1 MFAGNGMFG
10 ISKSVH
16 RGKSSR
22 QHHVIIR
29 HFQPKRIQKNNTIGT
44 NRDRNYK
51 LLEDN
56 SRMNNKEISALKG
69 YAICLFMAVLVIALG
84 FMFVKLKDT
93 QERLAEL
100 ERGTNRSFN
109 AQQNQ
114 IDGINAD
121 IDELSKKTDKAT
133 ADIEQLGVDLKE
145 TQAVQSTTNKALNRL
160 RKQTE
165 QESQELREELKK
177 D

>member
-1 MFAGNGMFG
+1 
-10 ISKSVH
+10 
-16 RGKSSR
+16 
-22 QHHVIIR
+22 
-29 HFQPKRIQKNNTIGT
+29 
-44 NRDRNYK
+44 
-51 LLEDN
+51 
-56 SRMNNKEISALKG
+56 MNNKEISALKG

>member
-1 MFAGNGMFG
+1 MNSKEKAGIIITA
-10 ISKSVH
+10 IS
-16 RGKSSR
+16 
-22 QHHVIIR
+22 
-29 HFQPKRIQKNNTIGT
+29 
-44 NRDRNYK
+44 
-51 LLEDN
+51 
-56 SRMNNKEISALKG
+56 
-69 YAICLFMAVLVIALG
+69 LFMAILLVALG
-84 FMFVKLKDT
+84 FMFVKFKDT

-100 ERGTNRSFN
+100 ERGTNKTLT

-121 IDELSKKTDKAT
+121 IDVLSERTDKAT
-133 ADIEQLGVDLKE
+133 ADIEQLGTDLKE

>member
-1 MFAGNGMFG
+1 
-10 ISKSVH
+10 
-16 RGKSSR
+16 
-22 QHHVIIR
+22 
-29 HFQPKRIQKNNTIGT
+29 
-44 NRDRNYK
+44 
-51 LLEDN
+51 
-56 SRMNNKEISALKG
+56 MNNKEISALKG

-84 FMFVKLKDT
+84 FMWVKLRDT
-93 QERLAEL
+93 QMKLAEL

-109 AQQNQ
+109 AQQSQ

-121 IDELSKKTDKAT
+121 IDELSEKTDKAT